1 MKRHKKKTQTELR
14 RRKTRPLHVE
24 QLETRAM
31 LSANFLHNDA
41 VPLDVNADLFV
52 SPVDALA
59 VINQLNQRAIGP
71 ESGDGG
77 PRASQFFLD
86 VNNDSALSAVDALL
100 VINSLNDHLAPPMP
114 LAAKTP
120 PAPTT
125 TPTPPTTRDPY
136 EQHGEH
142 EGQFGPQN
150 EAGDRTEVG
159 ETKDDVPVISPASPA
174 VAKTLPP
181 ANAAPTTPT
190 IPDPYEQH
198 GEHEGQFGPR
208 SEVGDRTE
216 VGETKDDVPVTPP
229 AAPAGAKTIPSPAK
243 PTVGQSDTDDQWED
257 GTLEPGEMELVALL
271 NGPAKA
277 GQTTAKGVITFEH
290 GRENGRP
297 KDELYLA
304 VTGVDANATLDIL
317 VNDTLIGQLTTNA
330 SGYGQLALVSGTPD
344 TGELPLPASYP
355 VVDAGVIVKVGATLQ
370 GTFAHHAW

>member
-1 MKRHKKKTQTELR
+1 MKRHKKKTQTDLR
-14 RRKTRPLHVE
+14 RRKSRPLHVE

-71 ESGDGG
+71 ASGDGES
-77 PRASQFFLD
+77 RAFQFFLD
-86 VNNDSALSAVDALL
+86 VNNDSALSAADALL
-100 VINSLNDHLAPPMP
+100 VINSLNSHLPSAMP
-114 LAAKTP
+114 LAAKPSP
-120 PAPTT
+120 PNTAPTT
-125 TPTPPTTRDPY
+125 TPD
-136 EQHGEH
+136 EQQGEH

-159 ETKDDVPVISPASPA
+159 ETKDDVPA
-174 VAKTLPP
+174 
-181 ANAAPTTPT
+181 
-190 IPDPYEQH
+190 
-198 GEHEGQFGPR
+198 
-208 SEVGDRTE
+208 
-216 VGETKDDVPVTPP
+216 
-229 AAPAGAKTIPSPAK
+229 AAPAGAKTIPPPAK

-257 GTLEPGEMELVALL
+257 GTSEPGEMELVALL

-304 VTGVDANATLDIL
+304 VTGADANATLDIL
-317 VNDTLIGQLTTNA
+317 VNGTLIGQLTTDA

-344 TGELPLPASYP
+344 SGELPLPASYP
-355 VVDAGVIVKVGATLQ
+355 TVDAGVVVKIGTALQ